1 MAKIIATIPMK
12 LIRVKKFSQGK
23 ISNSIFHI
31 IHQTA
36 EIGIRNAR
44 PNGNGPIASQIS
56 LAGVDFQGDITNR
69 VVIGEMK
76 FRIDSFAKPT
86 LEIIKANFKKQ
97 MQSLGLYKIIL
108 QKTKYQ

>member
-1 MAKIIATIPMK
+1 MK
-12 LIRVKKFSQGK
+12 LTRVKKFSQGK

-36 EIGIRNAR
+36 ELGIKNAR

-56 LAGVDFQGDITNR
+56 LVGVDFQGDIANK

-76 FRIDSFAKPT
+76 FRIDIRAKPT
-86 LEIIKANFKKQ
+86 LEIIKNDFKRQ
-97 MQSLGLYKIIL
+97 VQRLGLYKVIL
-108 QKTKYQ
+108 QKTEY